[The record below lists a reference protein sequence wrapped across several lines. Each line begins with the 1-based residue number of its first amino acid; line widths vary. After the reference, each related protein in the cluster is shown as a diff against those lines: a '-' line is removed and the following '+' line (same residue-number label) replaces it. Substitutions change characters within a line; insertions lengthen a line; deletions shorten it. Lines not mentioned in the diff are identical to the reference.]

1 MAKRKGSKRKSR
13 AASQGELPGEY
24 LKRSLVPVPI
34 RNPLAQGEGQKDAQ
48 GWRYPEEH
56 WIVKTR
62 RLDGQFTVEVEIRGV
77 VTTMPHK
84 VVAQV
89 ERHLASIRKAQRS
102 DAAKERAQALKEVG
116 LTPFLKTAEGGWHE

>member
-1 MAKRKGSKRKSR
+1 MPSSFCCLQERCQSHF
-13 AASQGELPGEY
+13 L
-24 LKRSLVPVPI
+24 
-34 RNPLAQGEGQKDAQ
+34 EG
-48 GWRYPEEH
+48 
-56 WIVKTR
+56 
-62 RLDGQFTVEVEIRGV
+62 LDGQFTVEVEIRGV